1 MLEPSSSAPDTDR
14 FTRLALNAARV
25 LRRAFPAA
33 LRARIRRLMF
43 RWFDLQSS
51 LPSGLVVRVR
61 SLGEWWLLNE
71 IFVNGEYEAALA
83 HLLHDRP
90 SGPGPVVIVDLG
102 ANLGYFTLQAIDRLR
117 RAGIRDVRVLAVE
130 VDEEC
135 CRELERRM
143 RENALT
149 TCVELVRGA
158 IGSRDG
164 IGCFEDGD
172 ERYAR
177 RVVESGHAAS
187 GPSVPYV
194 DLMSY
199 VGDVQA
205 VDLLKCDVEGAE
217 LLFLRSYP
225 ELLRSVRTVVM
236 ELHPELCDADE
247 CLRLLG
253 EYGLARQ
260 TVLRAGDFGS
270 TVLAHR

>member
-1 MLEPSSSAPDTDR
+1 MVLGTGHGPLHQAGPERGARAP
-14 FTRLALNAARV
+14 AGIPGGAARPHTSPHV
-25 LRRAFPAA
+25 PLVRSPT
-33 LRARIRRLMF
+33 
-43 RWFDLQSS
+43 S

-90 SGPGPVVIVDLG
+90 SGPGPVVIVDL
-102 ANLGYFTLQAIDRLR
+102 LR

-205 VDLLKCDVEGAE
+205 VDLIKCDVEGAE